1 MLVTAVSKL
10 VPMAMAAA
18 MPAAE
23 TAVVMMEPEPAASAR

>member
-1 MLVTAVSKL
+1 VLRRPAPVMLVT
-10 VPMAMAAA
+10 AMAAA